1 MWTLPRIG
9 AGNKIGEGPRE
20 TRRKSLRRQNFM
32 APGNNLPAS
41 SKGKE
46 RRVIRE
52 MAVLAEAKRQAW
64 GQPDAPVKCCLSEAS
79 WGIFSRCVAPDPRPL
94 YLDGQHVPQV
104 IGWRGVCCSAS
115 GESSECGR
123 HSTWPDTAAGNC
135 LCPASLKRG
144 R

>member
-52 MAVLAEAKRQAW
+52 MAVYSFLLFFGVSEMLC
-64 GQPDAPVKCCLSEAS
+64 VKA
-79 WGIFSRCVAPDPRPL
+79 
-94 YLDGQHVPQV
+94 YH
-104 IGWRGVCCSAS
+104 
-115 GESSECGR
+115 
-123 HSTWPDTAAGNC
+123 
-135 LCPASLKRG
+135 
-144 R
+144 